1 MFNNRLKMHFFTKIT
16 LFLQKIIKIS
26 FLFNAKSYIL
36 KGLGKNNIE
45 NTFILIYNQYI
56 EVIMEKLILLDSN
69 SLINRAY
76 YALPNLTN
84 HSGQYTGAIFG
95 YLNMLIKIVDTYK
108 PTHIIATFD
117 RKAPTFRKKI
127 YDGYKATR
135 KPMPHELASQ
145 LAPLKEIIAAM
156 NIPIVEMDG
165 YEADDIIGTIA
176 KKFDVQTFIVT
187 GDKDSLQLIDDT
199 TTVLLTKK
207 GITEIAYYDE
217 KALKEEGLV
226 PSQIIDLKSLMGDA
240 SDNIPGVAGVGE
252 KTARDLLA
260 KYSTLDGVYE
270 HIDEIKGKLQEKLLT
285 NRDTAYLS
293 YKLAT
298 INTHSPVDITL
309 EEAKFDYPPFSGEVK
324 RLLKALELTK
334 IIDRLQFDGE
344 TTAYAN
350 EVQHELPQTVDID
363 SEEGLAEV
371 LSKIIMQGKFS
382 FSLSKKITI
391 ATEGECFN
399 IVIAENL
406 LGEGIDYNAFISA
419 MKGIFESEKI
429 KKTCYDIKN
438 VMHILMQ
445 NDVTLKGAEND
456 VLLKAYLVDANR
468 NYKSEEELFNA
479 YNLPEGDEA
488 ALIQLIDDILDKELG
503 ERGLTKLYKELELPL
518 VEVLFE
524 MEKEGFRVD
533 LDILNELNKKYS
545 EELDGLLKEIIDYAG
560 KPFNVNSTKQL
571 ASVLFEDL
579 GLKTGKKTKTGYSTN
594 VEVLNSIKNQHPI
607 VPLILRQ
614 RELAK
619 LKSTYLDGI
628 LPLIDSNQKIHTV
641 FKQTVTATGRL
652 SSTEPNLQN
661 IPIRRSEGKQIR
673 KMFVASPN
681 NVLVCADYSQ
691 IELRLMAQFSGDET
705 MIDAFNNDIDIHA
718 TTASKV
724 FGVPLEMVTPDMRRQ
739 AKAVNFGIIYGISD
753 FGLSEDLGIPVYKA
767 RDFIAGYFATYPKV
781 KQYMDK
787 CVEIAK
793 QQGYVTT
800 YMNRRREIPE
810 LKSSNYNLRSFGE
823 RVAMNMPLQGSASD
837 IIKLA
842 MLKVHK
848 ALKEGGFKAKLI
860 MQVHD
865 ELIIDCPVDE
875 AQQVKKILVEC
886 MENNT
891 PDFKVKLVAECSAG
905 NNWLEAK

>member
-1 MFNNRLKMHFFTKIT
+1 MD
-16 LFLQKIIKIS
+16 
-26 FLFNAKSYIL
+26 
-36 KGLGKNNIE
+36 
-45 NTFILIYNQYI
+45 
-56 EVIMEKLILLDSN
+56 KLILLDSN

-95 YLNMLIKIVDTYK
+95 YLNMLLKIVDTYK

-117 RKAPTFRKKI
+117 RKAPTFRKQI
-127 YDGYKATR
+127 YEGYKATR

-156 NIPIVEMDG
+156 NIPILEMDG
-165 YEADDIIGTIA
+165 YEADDIIGTLA
-176 KKFDVQTFIVT
+176 KKFDTQTFIVT
-187 GDKDSLQLIDDT
+187 GDKDSLQLIDPT

-207 GITEIAYYDE
+207 GISEIAYYDE
-217 KALKEEGLV
+217 KALSEEGLV

-252 KTARDLLA
+252 KTAKDLLA

-270 HIDEIKGKLQEKLLT
+270 HLDEIKGKLHDKLAG
-285 NRDTAYLS
+285 NKDTAYLS
-293 YKLAT
+293 YELAT
-298 INTHSPVDITL
+298 INTHSPVEITL

-334 IIDRLQFDGE
+334 IIDRLEFDGE
-344 TTAYAN
+344 ENSAASLIQA
-350 EVQHELPQTVDID
+350 EIPQAQEIN
-363 SEEGLAEV
+363 SQEGLSQV
-371 LSKIIMQGKFS
+371 ISKILMQGKFA
-382 FSLSKKITI
+382 FSLSKRITI
-391 ATEGECFN
+391 AVDDECYY
-399 IVIAENL
+399 IAIAENL
-406 LGEGIDYNAFISA
+406 LDEGIDYNAFIDS

-429 KKTCYDIKN
+429 KKICYDSKN
-438 VMHILMQ
+438 IMHILMQ
-445 NDVTLKGAEND
+445 NDVSLKGADSD
-456 VLLKAYLVDANR
+456 VLLKAYLIDANR

-479 YNLPEGDEA
+479 YNLPEGEDA
-488 ALIQLIDDILDKELG
+488 ALIQYIDTILDRELKEKNLV
-503 ERGLTKLYKELELPL
+503 RLYEELELPL
-518 VEVLFE
+518 VQVLFD

-533 LDILNELNKKYS
+533 LDILNELKDKYS
-545 EELDGLLKEIIDYAG
+545 QELDGLLKEIIDYAG

-628 LPLIDSNQKIHTV
+628 LPLIDSRQKIHTI

-661 IPIRRSEGKQIR
+661 IPIRKSEGKQIR
-673 KMFVASPN
+673 KMFIASPG

-705 MIDAFNNDIDIHA
+705 MLDAFNNNIDIHA

-724 FGVPLEMVTPDMRRQ
+724 FGVPIEMVTADMRRQ

-781 KQYMDK
+781 KEYMNK
-787 CVEIAK
+787 CVETAK
-793 QQGYVTT
+793 EQGYVTT

-848 ALKEGGFKAKLI
+848 ALKDGGYKAKLI

-865 ELIIDCPVDE
+865 ELIIDCPNDE
-875 AQQVKKILVEC
+875 VQQVKEILVDC
-886 MENNT
+886 MQNNT
-891 PDFKVKLVAECSAG
+891 PDFKVKLVAECGFG

>member
-1 MFNNRLKMHFFTKIT
+1 MD
-16 LFLQKIIKIS
+16 
-26 FLFNAKSYIL
+26 
-36 KGLGKNNIE
+36 
-45 NTFILIYNQYI
+45 
-56 EVIMEKLILLDSN
+56 KLILLDSN

-95 YLNMLIKIVDTYK
+95 YLNMLLKIVDTYK

-117 RKAPTFRKKI
+117 RKAPTFRKQI
-127 YDGYKATR
+127 YEGYKATR

-156 NIPIVEMDG
+156 NIPILEMDG
-165 YEADDIIGTIA
+165 YEADDIIGTLA
-176 KKFDVQTFIVT
+176 KKFDTQTFIVT
-187 GDKDSLQLIDDT
+187 GDKDSLQLIDPT

-207 GITEIAYYDE
+207 GISEIAYYDE
-217 KALKEEGLV
+217 KALSEEGLV

-252 KTARDLLA
+252 KTAKDLLA

-270 HIDEIKGKLQEKLLT
+270 HLDEIKGKLHDKLAE
-285 NRDTAYLS
+285 NKDTAYLS
-293 YKLAT
+293 YELAT
-298 INTHSPVDITL
+298 INTHSPVEITL

-334 IIDRLQFDGE
+334 IIDRLEFDGE
-344 TTAYAN
+344 ENSAASLIQA
-350 EVQHELPQTVDID
+350 EIPQAQEIN
-363 SEEGLAEV
+363 SQEGLSQV
-371 LSKIIMQGKFS
+371 ISKILMQGKFA
-382 FSLSKKITI
+382 FSLSKRITI
-391 ATEGECFN
+391 AVDDECYY
-399 IVIAENL
+399 IAIAENL
-406 LGEGIDYNAFISA
+406 LDEGIDYNAFIDS

-429 KKTCYDIKN
+429 KKICYDSKN
-438 VMHILMQ
+438 IMHILMQ
-445 NDVTLKGAEND
+445 NDVSLKGADSD
-456 VLLKAYLVDANR
+456 VLLKAYLIDANR

-479 YNLPEGDEA
+479 YNLPEGEDA
-488 ALIQLIDDILDKELG
+488 ALIQYIDTILDRELKEKNLV
-503 ERGLTKLYKELELPL
+503 KLYEELELPL
-518 VEVLFE
+518 VQVLFD

-533 LDILNELNKKYS
+533 LDILNELKDKYS
-545 EELDGLLKEIIDYAG
+545 QELDGLLKEIIDYAG

-628 LPLIDSNQKIHTV
+628 LPLIDSRQKIHTI

-661 IPIRRSEGKQIR
+661 IPIRKSEGKQIR
-673 KMFVASPN
+673 KMFIASPG

-705 MIDAFNNDIDIHA
+705 MLEAFNNNIDIHA

-724 FGVPLEMVTPDMRRQ
+724 FGVPIEMVTADMRRQ

-781 KQYMDK
+781 KEYMNK
-787 CVEIAK
+787 CVETAK
-793 QQGYVTT
+793 EQGYVTT

-848 ALKEGGFKAKLI
+848 ALKDGGYKAKLI

-865 ELIIDCPVDE
+865 ELIIDCPYDE
-875 AQQVKKILVEC
+875 VQQVKEILIDC
-886 MENNT
+886 MQNNT
-891 PDFKVKLVAECSAG
+891 PDFKVKLVAECGFG

>member
-1 MFNNRLKMHFFTKIT
+1 MD
-16 LFLQKIIKIS
+16 
-26 FLFNAKSYIL
+26 
-36 KGLGKNNIE
+36 
-45 NTFILIYNQYI
+45 
-56 EVIMEKLILLDSN
+56 KLILLDSN

-95 YLNMLIKIVDTYK
+95 YLNMLLKIVDTYK

-117 RKAPTFRKKI
+117 RKSPTFRKQI
-127 YDGYKATR
+127 YEGYKATR

-156 NIPIVEMDG
+156 NIPILEMDG
-165 YEADDIIGTIA
+165 YEADDIIGTLA
-176 KKFDVQTFIVT
+176 KKFDTQTFIVT
-187 GDKDSLQLIDDT
+187 GDKDSLQLIDST

-207 GITEIAYYDE
+207 GISEIAYYDE
-217 KALKEEGLV
+217 KALSEEGLV

-252 KTARDLLA
+252 KTAKDLLA

-270 HIDEIKGKLQEKLLT
+270 HLDEIKGKLHDKLAE
-285 NRDTAYLS
+285 NKDTAYLS
-293 YKLAT
+293 YELAT
-298 INTHSPVDITL
+298 INTHSPVEITL

-334 IIDRLQFDGE
+334 IIDRLEFDGE
-344 TTAYAN
+344 ENSAASLIQA
-350 EVQHELPQTVDID
+350 EIPQAQEIN
-363 SEEGLAEV
+363 SQEGLSQVISKV
-371 LSKIIMQGKFS
+371 LMQGKFT
-382 FSLSKKITI
+382 FSLSKRITI
-391 ATEGECFN
+391 AVDDECYY
-399 IVIAENL
+399 IAIAENL
-406 LGEGIDYNAFISA
+406 LDEGIDYNAFIDS

-429 KKTCYDIKN
+429 KKICYDSKN
-438 VMHILMQ
+438 IMHILMQ
-445 NDVTLKGAEND
+445 NDVSLKGADSD
-456 VLLKAYLVDANR
+456 VLLKAYLIDANR

-479 YNLPEGDEA
+479 YNLPEGEDA
-488 ALIQLIDDILDKELG
+488 ALIQYIDMILDRELKEKNLV
-503 ERGLTKLYKELELPL
+503 RLYEELELPL
-518 VEVLFE
+518 VQVLFD

-533 LDILNELNKKYS
+533 LDILNELKDKYS
-545 EELDGLLKEIIDYAG
+545 QELDGLLKEIIDYAG

-628 LPLIDSNQKIHTV
+628 QPLIDSRQKIHTI

-661 IPIRRSEGKQIR
+661 IPIRKNEGKQIR
-673 KMFVASPN
+673 KMFIASPG

-705 MIDAFNNDIDIHA
+705 MLEAFNNNIDIHA

-724 FGVPLEMVTPDMRRQ
+724 FGVPIEMVTADMRRQ

-781 KQYMDK
+781 KEYMNK
-787 CVEIAK
+787 CVETAK
-793 QQGYVTT
+793 EQGYVTT

-848 ALKEGGFKAKLI
+848 ALKDGGYKAKLI

-865 ELIIDCPVDE
+865 ELIIDCPYDE
-875 AQQVKKILVEC
+875 VQQVKEILIDC
-886 MENNT
+886 MQNNT
-891 PDFKVKLVAECSAG
+891 PDFKVKLVAECGFG

>member
-1 MFNNRLKMHFFTKIT
+1 MD
-16 LFLQKIIKIS
+16 
-26 FLFNAKSYIL
+26 
-36 KGLGKNNIE
+36 
-45 NTFILIYNQYI
+45 
-56 EVIMEKLILLDSN
+56 KLILLDSN

-95 YLNMLIKIVDTYK
+95 YLNMLLKIVDTYK

-117 RKAPTFRKKI
+117 RKAPTFRKEI

-145 LAPLKEIIAAM
+145 LAPLKEIIKAM
-156 NIPIVEMDG
+156 NIPILEMDG
-165 YEADDIIGTIA
+165 YEADDIIGTLA
-176 KKFDVQTFIVT
+176 KKFKVQTFIVT

-217 KALKEEGLV
+217 AMLKSEGLV
-226 PSQIIDLKSLMGDA
+226 PSQIIDLKSLMGDS

-252 KTARDLLA
+252 KTAKDLLA
-260 KYSTLDGVYE
+260 KYNTLDGVYE
-270 HIDEIKGKLQEKLLT
+270 HIDEIKGKLQEKLVL
-285 NRDTAYLS
+285 NKDMAYLS
-293 YKLAT
+293 YELAT
-298 INTHSPVDITL
+298 INTHSPIDITL
-309 EEAKFDYPPFSGEVK
+309 DEAKFVYPPFSGEVK
-324 RLLKALELTK
+324 RLLKNLELTK
-334 IIDRLQFDGE
+334 IVDRLQFDGE
-344 TTAYAN
+344 SEAGGTLDGQAFELPVSQDIDNIEGLN
-350 EVQHELPQTVDID
+350 EV
-363 SEEGLAEV
+363 LA
-371 LSKIIMQGKFS
+371 KILLHGEFA

-391 ATEGECFN
+391 AVDGECFN
-399 IVIAENL
+399 ILIADNL
-406 LGEGIDYNAFISA
+406 FGEGIDYNQFISA
-419 MKGIFESEKI
+419 MKGIFESDKI
-429 KKTCYDIKN
+429 QKICYDSKN
-438 VMHILMQ
+438 VMHILEQ
-445 NDVTLKGAEND
+445 NDTKLCNVKSD

-468 NYKSEEELFNA
+468 NYKSEQELFNA
-479 YNLPEGDEA
+479 YNLPDGDEA
-488 ALIQLIDDILDKELG
+488 ILIYYIDNILDKELE
-503 ERGLTKLYKELELPL
+503 ERNLTNLYKELELPL
-518 VEVLFE
+518 VYVLYD
-524 MEKEGFRVD
+524 MEKQGFRVD
-533 LDILNELNKKYS
+533 LNILK
-545 EELDGLLKEIIDYAG
+545 ELDDKYTKELDSLIKEIVAYAG

-594 VEVLNSIKNQHPI
+594 VDVLNSIKNQHPI

-628 LPLIDSNQKIHTV
+628 LPMVDSNHKIHTV

-661 IPIRRSEGKQIR
+661 IPIRKPEGKQIR
-673 KMFVASPN
+673 KMFVASQGN
-681 NVLVCADYSQ
+681 TLVCADYSQ
-691 IELRLMAQFSGDET
+691 IELRLMAEFSGDET
-705 MIDAFNNDIDIHA
+705 MLNAFNNNIDIHA

-767 RDFIAGYFATYPKV
+767 RDFIAGYFATYPKI

-793 QQGYVTT
+793 EKGYVTT
-800 YMNRRREIPE
+800 YLNRRREIPE

-837 IIKLA
+837 IIKMA
-842 MLKVHK
+842 MLKVYDTLNQK
-848 ALKEGGFKAKLI
+848 KLKAKLI

-865 ELIIDCPVDE
+865 ELIIDCPLDEVEEVKTLLVD
-875 AQQVKKILVEC
+875 C
-886 MENNT
+886 MQNIT
-891 PDFKVKLVAECSAG
+891 PDFKVKLVAECGSG
-905 NNWLEAK
+905 DNWLEAK